1 MPLLSLKD
9 ITILAD
15 GLDHPECVAWCPDGH
30 IYAGGE
36 AGQIYRISMDGNITQ
51 IASTGGFI
59 LGLCLDG
66 HGNIYAC
73 DLKHQAVMLIDRN
86 AQATVYSN
94 GSPERNMVLPNYAVF
109 DRTGNLYVSDSGGW
123 HENNGCI
130 FLITPDGA
138 TRVVSTQ
145 ASAFPNG
152 MALSSEGADLYVV
165 LSNLPG
171 VVKLP
176 VEGDGALG
184 APQSVVELP
193 GAVPDG
199 LAFDAQDGLYISC
212 YTPDV
217 IYRLSANG
225 ELAIV
230 VEDKERTTIAAPTNV
245 AFAGPD
251 LTTLVAANFGVWHLT
266 QSKMSVP
273 GSSLRYPVLSPEPT
287 ILYGSL

>member
-1 MPLLSLKD
+1 MPQLSLKD

-30 IYAGGE
+30 LYAGGE
-36 AGQIYRISMDGNITQ
+36 AGQIYRISMNSNITQ

-66 HGNIYAC
+66 SGNIYAC
-73 DLKHQAVMLIDRN
+73 DLKRQAVMLIDQH
-86 AQATVYSN
+86 AQVTVYSN
-94 GSPERNMVLPNYAVF
+94 GTPERNMVLPNYAVF
-109 DRTGNLYVSDSGGW
+109 DLAGNLYVSDSGGW

-130 FLITPDGA
+130 FQIAPAGE

-152 MALSSEGADLYVV
+152 MALSPDGAELYVV

-171 VVKLP
+171 VVKLSIAS
-176 VEGDGALG
+176 DCALG
-184 APQSVVELP
+184 APQLVVELS
-193 GAVPDG
+193 GTVPDG
-199 LAFDAQDGLYISC
+199 LAFDAQGGLYISC
-212 YTPDV
+212 YAPDA

-225 ELAIV
+225 ELAVV
-230 VEDKERTTIAAPTNV
+230 VEDKERTTIASPTNI
-245 AFAGPD
+245 AFAGSD

-273 GSSLRYPVLSPEPT
+273 GSALHYPVLPT
-287 ILYGSL
+287 DRNILSSS